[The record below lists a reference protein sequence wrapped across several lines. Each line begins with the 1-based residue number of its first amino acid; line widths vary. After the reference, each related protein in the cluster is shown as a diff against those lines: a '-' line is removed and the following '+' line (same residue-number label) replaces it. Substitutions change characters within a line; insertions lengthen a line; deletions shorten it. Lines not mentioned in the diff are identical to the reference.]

1 MLLLLLLTAI
11 AAKPLESAT
20 VYFRYMN
27 YTKFISGYDICT
39 ISKCID
45 DYTLCQKCQLSDSTE
60 FNFQT
65 QGKSGSLVFLE
76 VYTVD
81 PTSKSLK
88 ELSRYAYIFYSYHF
102 VIARL
107 DKFKQDYL
115 LTSSSTEFKDGT
127 VNKTGNFISLSL
139 VLGFQMS

>member
-27 YTKFISGYDICT
+27 YTKFVSGYDICSIT
-39 ISKCID
+39 KGID
-45 DYTLCQKCQLSDSTE
+45 DYTLCQKCQLSDSNE

-76 VYTVD
+76 LFTLD
-81 PTSKSLK
+81 PNSKPLK
-88 ELSRYAYIFYSYHF
+88 ELSRYAYTFYSYHF

-115 LTSSSTEFKDGT
+115 LTSSSTEFKDAS
-127 VNKTGNFISLSL
+127 VNKTGNFVSLSL